1 MASAVLVLVGTAKG
15 AFVLRS
21 DAARREFQVSGP
33 HLAGWQVSAFAF
45 DGRHGR
51 CRLLAG
57 ARSALW
63 GAFVYWS
70 DDLGATWSEPEQA
83 TLAFPADT
91 GATLQQVW
99 QLETAGPDEPDV
111 VYAGVEPAALFRSDD
126 AGQTFSLVRGLW
138 DHPHRPCWQPGG
150 GGLCLHTILVD
161 PRDPRRIH
169 VAISTGGVYR
179 SEDRGER
186 WQPRNVGI
194 RADFLPEDQR
204 YPEFG
209 QCVHKVGRDAADP
222 DRLYLQNHFGLYRS
236 DDGGDTWWDVADG
249 IPSDFGFPL
258 VAHPRRPNTAYVI
271 PLQSDAARW
280 TVDGACRVYRTRTA
294 GASWEPLGEG
304 LPGAGAYLTVLRD
317 AFAADSLDPAGL
329 YFGTRTGQL
338 FGSTDEGGRWR
349 LLLDYLPPILC
360 VKAAVLE

>member
-83 TLAFPADT
+83 TLAFSADT

-194 RADFLPEDQR
+194 
-204 YPEFG
+204 
-209 QCVHKVGRDAADP
+209 
-222 DRLYLQNHFGLYRS
+222 
-236 DDGGDTWWDVADG
+236 
-249 IPSDFGFPL
+249 PSDFGFPL

-280 TVDGACRVYRTRTA
+280 TVDGTCRVYRTRTA

-360 VKAAVLE
+360 VKAAVLG